1 MAAAV
6 VLAVGGQW
14 AAADL
19 SGRPGG
25 PGDGVRVQRWVGAD
39 RGSGAAAVVTAAR
52 HEWGTAVALEAV
64 RVPTRRSVR
73 ADRGGP
79 GRQRG
84 DGDQLVGRG
93 PGGGLV
99 EVDGGAAL
107 RPEAIDRFEVR
118 TAGGRRLVTVTR

>member
-1 MAAAV
+1 M
-6 VLAVGGQW
+6 L
-14 AAADL
+14 
-19 SGRPGG
+19 
-25 PGDGVRVQRWVGAD
+25 
-39 RGSGAAAVVTAAR
+39 
-52 HEWGTAVALEAV
+52 
-64 RVPTRRSVR
+64 

-93 PGGGLV
+93 PGDGLV